1 MSGTEGAD
9 WAGRSS
15 WSRHRLGQTGNV
27 LCALTAQAV
36 ARPSLSPCPASL
48 EIINPRSCFDQR
60 ADVLEHLELNQ
71 SSKKLVFA
79 KKLLK

>member
-1 MSGTEGAD
+1 MLWQREVPLKEFMEQGQAGPD
-9 WAGRSS
+9 WKY
-15 WSRHRLGQTGNV
+15 
-27 LCALTAQAV
+27 ALTAQAC
-36 ARPSLSPCPASL
+36 PSLSPCPASL
-48 EIINPRSCFDQR
+48 EIINPRSCFDQP

>member
-1 MSGTEGAD
+1 MKQ
-9 WAGRSS
+9 
-15 WSRHRLGQTGNV
+15 GQNEPAWDV
-27 LCALTAQAV
+27 LRVKTAQACDM
-36 ARPSLSPCPASL
+36 SLPFPIPCIS
-48 EIINPRSCFDQR
+48 EGYKTPRSCFDQH